1 MKEASTKEFIKK
13 IYGTAANDEP
23 FCMIWKNGEIAEI
36 IRYPGFA
43 KRAFIRKKLRSY
55 DIEAPEYVL
64 LDNEIE
70 AEKRLKPQN
79 AVNTDVVD
87 HTKLYHQDFESA
99 LFQMLKREM
108 FAVETF
114 NEDESTTLKSFLNYL
129 NKVLGIIYEKKNNLV
144 FPCTTFDKSILDKI
158 RR

>member
-1 MKEASTKEFIKK
+1 
-13 IYGTAANDEP
+13 
-23 FCMIWKNGEIAEI
+23 MIWKNGEIAEI